1 MIENFTNHAANERT
15 YLAWIRTAIAIM
27 ALGFVIEKFDLFLV
41 YLSGRIGTGE
51 TPSSSTQAEIVGLI
65 LILLSLGILSGATV
79 RFLYLKRRIDDP
91 APKVYASSLTNVI
104 LALLLTLLCAF
115 VLVFLYHQITF

>member
-41 YLSGRIGTGE
+41 YLSRRIGAGE
-51 TPSSSTQAEIVGLI
+51 TPSSSAQAEIVGLV
-65 LILLSLGILSGATV
+65 LILLSLGILLGATV
-79 RFLYLKRRIDDP
+79 RFLLLKRRIDDP
-91 APKVYASSLTNVI
+91 APKAYASSLTNVI
-104 LALLLTLLCAF
+104 LALLLTLLCVF
-115 VLVFLYHQITF
+115 VLVFLYHQIAL

>member
-27 ALGFVIEKFDLFLV
+27 ALGFVIEKFDLFLM
-41 YLSGRIGTGE
+41 YLSRKVGVGE
-51 TPSSSTQAEIVGLI
+51 TPSSSAQAEIVGLV

-79 RFLYLKRRIDDP
+79 RFLHLKWRIDDP

-104 LALLLTLLCAF
+104 LAILLTLLCAF
-115 VLVFLYHQITF
+115 VLVFLYHQISF